1 MKIKLEG
8 VAETLLTTLYV
19 RAKDANSPHPVL
31 HDTKSEEIIAM
42 LDYDFAQFKHGW
54 AS

>member
-19 RAKDANSPHPVL
+19 RAKDADSPHSVL
-31 HDTKSEEIIAM
+31 HDTKSAEIVAM
-42 LDYDFAQFKHGW
+42 LDYDLTQLQHA
-54 AS
+54 